1 MILYLTKSRIR
12 RGMLARLFGQPPRS
26 CYLSELAR
34 ELKTSPGNVQKELRA
49 LLKDH
54 LVIREQKGNR
64 TFYQANPAHELFPEI
79 SSIVRKTCSLEAV
92 LKSFFSARLEVQLAY
107 LFGSQA
113 TGKANRLSDVDVA
126 VLTDPS
132 RVKKNPPY
140 GYKAELCAD
149 LMKLLKT
156 DRVDVVLLNE
166 ATPFLRHQVLKTGK
180 CLWARD
186 PSMRIQ
192 FETEALARFLDV
204 KPLLQSHYESKEAA

>member
-1 MILYLTKSRIR
+1 MAFYLTKSRIR
-12 RGMLARLFGQPPRS
+12 RGVLARLFSRPSES
-26 CYLSELAR
+26 CYLSELAA
-34 ELKTSPGNVQKELRA
+34 EMKTSPGNVQKELRA

-64 TFYQANPAHELFPEI
+64 TFYQANTAHELFPEI

-92 LKSFFSARLEVQLAY
+92 LKSFFSARPEVQLAY

-132 RVKKNPPY
+132 QVKKNLPY
-140 GYKAELCAD
+140 GYKAEIATD

-166 ATPFLRHQVLKTGK
+166 APPFLRHQVLKTGK
-180 CLWARD
+180 SLRARD

-192 FETEALARFLDV
+192 FETETLTRFLDV
-204 KPLLQSHYESKEAA
+204 KPLLQAHYESGEAA